1 MRKTL
6 ILFSL
11 ILATAVAFSSQAV
24 DYREIEVDVTMNP
37 SHYRELLDR
46 FVAADTTLTN
56 DEMSTVYF
64 GFAFTPSYEPRD
76 TFPEI
81 HAAYERKDFDEVVK
95 LIGPALE
102 LNPVS
107 LDLLIMGYSAYQQ
120 GYGENPGANALQLS
134 IRCDQIATAIL
145 ESGRGTM
152 AYSPFYVICDA
163 DRKRILS
170 NVIGIGK
177 TIGTDRVGNNVEA
190 IKFTFPGNIREHI
203 LYFDNTLEERFLSS
217 HPK

>member
-1 MRKTL
+1 LK
-6 ILFSL
+6 
-11 ILATAVAFSSQAV
+11 AV

-46 FVAADTTLTN
+46 FVAADTTLTSN
-56 DEMSTVYF
+56 EMATVYF

-81 HAAYERKDFDEVVK
+81 HAAYERKDFDEVARLVM
-95 LIGPALE
+95 PALE

-107 LDLLIMGYSAYQQ
+107 LDLAIMGLSAFEQ
-120 GYGENPGANALQLS
+120 GYGENPGENALNLS
-134 IRCDQIATAIL
+134 IRADQIATAIL

-152 AYSPFYVICDA
+152 AHSPFYVICDA

-170 NVIGIGK
+170 NVFGISNI
-177 TIGTDRVGNNVEA
+177 IGTDMVGESVEA

-203 LYFDNTLEERFLSS
+203 LYFDNTLEERFLAA